1 MINAFGNYIGFTQPT
16 QPVIIDGFIQ
26 NINIDDQTAYLII
39 NYESGNANP
48 LNGTGSFRFDT
59 PKQIEYFI
67 VGAGGK
73 GGRAKTSWSGPLMFD
88 FGAGGGG
95 GGIASGSLLLEK
107 DKEYT
112 AIAGNNNVIG
122 SKAGDSFLKGPS
134 ISVSPRAIGG
144 GNGGNIFLN
153 VAPGI
158 GSGSDGG
165 CGGASGYSQRLSI
178 NPGQLYESGEPGG
191 PGENTQ
197 ENVTADGLEF
207 VFPIPGVVNNGI
219 GRALYTGYGLFDGW
233 VSGSEWAALV
243 ESDPA
248 EYSYLSGSYV
258 DIAFPAGGVGAGAT
272 NTTNQPGT
280 ASIATGSVGST
291 NYFDILPDAKG
302 GNGLLSSI
310 TGTPTY
316 YAGGGAGLA
325 VAVNNETSANLQ
337 FAPGNWSS
345 GSLGGLGGGGS
356 STGSISNAGNTGNH
370 SGVDGL
376 GGGAGPGA
384 LGGSGV
390 VIIRYSR
397 NQQDLIRS

>member
-1 MINAFGNYIGFTQPT
+1 MINALGNYIGNSTPIQPL
-16 QPVIIDGFIQ
+16 IIDGFIE

-48 LNGTGSFRFDT
+48 SNGTGSFRFDT
-59 PKQIEYFI
+59 PKEIEYFI
-67 VGAGGK
+67 VGAGGR
-73 GGRAKTSWSGPLMFD
+73 GGKAKTSWSNPLMFD
-88 FGAGGGG
+88 FGAGGGA
-95 GGIASGSLLLEK
+95 GGICSGSLIIEK

-112 AIAGNNNVIG
+112 AIAGNPNVAG
-122 SKAGDSFLKGPS
+122 SKGGDSFLKGPS
-134 ISVSPRAIGG
+134 ISAAPRGIGG
-144 GNGGNIFLN
+144 GNGGSIFLN

-158 GSGSDGG
+158 GSGSGGG
-165 CGGASGYSQRLSI
+165 CGGASGYSQRLSV

-191 PGENTQ
+191 PGGNIQ
-197 ENVTADGLEF
+197 SQVTGDGVTFNFPVEF
-207 VFPIPGVVNNGI
+207 EGNNGI
-219 GRALYTGYGLFDGW
+219 GLGFYSGYGLSNGW

-243 ESDPA
+243 QSNPA
-248 EYSYLSGSYV
+248 LYSYLSGSYV
-258 DIAFPAGGVGAGAT
+258 DIALPAGGKGAIG
-272 NTTNQPGT
+272 QPGT
-280 ASIATGSVGST
+280 ASVATGSVGST
-291 NYFDILPDAKG
+291 NYFNIIPDARG
-302 GNGLLSSI
+302 GDGLLSTI

-325 VAVNNETSANLQ
+325 VAVNNELSSNLQ

-356 STGSISNAGNTGNH
+356 TTGSIGNSGNEGNH

-376 GGGAGPGA
+376 GGGGGAGA

-397 NQQDLIRS
+397 NQQNLIRS